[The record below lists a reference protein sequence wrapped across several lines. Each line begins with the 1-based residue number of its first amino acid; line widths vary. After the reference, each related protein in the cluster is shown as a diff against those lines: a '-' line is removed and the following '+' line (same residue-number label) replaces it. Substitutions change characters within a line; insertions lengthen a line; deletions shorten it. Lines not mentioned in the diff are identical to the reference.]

1 MTTRT
6 LLTIAFAITIT
17 FVQEQ
22 VLLFLPNVQF
32 TVLLVIL
39 FSSIFTFKES
49 IIYVLG
55 YVLLDSLYMGGF
67 NLFYMIPMALSWSF
81 IPLMYHT
88 ILRKTSNEYILAGFA
103 FGFGFLY
110 GWMFIP
116 FTMIQTGIT
125 NIVPY
130 LIADAPFELIMAS
143 TGFVTVVWLYK
154 PLMQT
159 MNNILYSQHL
169 YTNKQLK

>member
-1 MTTRT
+1 VTTRQ

-22 VLLFLPNVQF
+22 VLLFIPNVQF
-32 TVLLVIL
+32 TVLLIIL

-49 IIYVLG
+49 IVYVIG

-67 NLFYMIPMALSWSF
+67 NLFYMVPMLLSWALIPML
-81 IPLMYHT
+81 YHT
-88 ILRKTSNEYILAGFA
+88 VLKKTSNEYILGGFA
-103 FGFGFLY
+103 FIFGFVY

-116 FTMIQTGIT
+116 FNMLQTGIY
-125 NIVPY
+125 NVVPY
-130 LIADAPFELIMAS
+130 LIADIPFEIIMAV

-154 PLMQT
+154 PLLVTMQK
-159 MNNILYSQHL
+159 ILYAQRFETSKHL
-169 YTNKQLK
+169 K